1 MWTRTN
7 SSFYEGSSGCVCAR
21 WEGTFDN
28 PVRRM
33 RLGASPGRFF
43 SKNFERGST
52 IQGLIGARQ
61 RDRSVLKPPTSSLL
75 PPPMDTDRAGKPDL
89 RLCEGPGVCK
99 EGTEASRHQGTESG
113 VPIPSGS
120 GSGSAAVAV
129 GDVFILLGRWA
140 GDRCNSQLDKE
151 LWCVCPAE
159 SAAWEKRFP
168 KSRKILTKPAYIAI
182 ENPIQIGA

>member
-1 MWTRTN
+1 MAKL
-7 SSFYEGSSGCVCAR
+7 E
-21 WEGTFDN
+21 
-28 PVRRM
+28 
-33 RLGASPGRFF
+33 
-43 SKNFERGST
+43 K
-52 IQGLIGARQ
+52 
-61 RDRSVLKPPTSSLL
+61 
-75 PPPMDTDRAGKPDL
+75 
-89 RLCEGPGVCK
+89 
-99 EGTEASRHQGTESG
+99 ASRHESKESGLPIPLAALRPDSIG